1 MSAAAPF
8 LRARP
13 AKSGGKP
20 QQQKWGNPGIY
31 FIALLLISV
40 SIAPVLYVVLGGFRT
55 NSQLTVSPAG
65 LPNPWVFRNYVNI
78 LKSSTF
84 WGEFANSAIV
94 GIVTTIGV
102 VVLGIMVSFALA
114 RYEFK
119 LKGAMYSLFAAGLM
133 FPLVVAITPIFTIVK
148 DLRLIDNLMGIAIPQ
163 IAFGLPTTVIILTP
177 FLRAIPKEIEEA
189 ATIDGSSHLGFFFRM
204 GLPLALPG
212 VITVAILAFIGSWN
226 NYILPLYVINSSS
239 NYTLPLGV
247 QQFSTEYSQ
256 DTASVLAFTS
266 LSMLPALI
274 FFSIFQRRIVGG
286 LTGAVKG

>member
-1 MSAAAPF
+1 MSAAAPS

-65 LPNPWVFRNYVNI
+65 LPDPWVFRNYANI

-148 DLRLIDNLMGIAIPQ
+148 DLHLIDNLMGIAIPQ

-212 VITVAILAFIGSWN
+212 VATVAILAFIGSWN
-226 NYILPLYVINSSS
+226 NYILPLYVINSQAD
-239 NYTLPLGV
+239 YTLPLGV
-247 QQFSTEYSQ
+247 QQFSTEYSS